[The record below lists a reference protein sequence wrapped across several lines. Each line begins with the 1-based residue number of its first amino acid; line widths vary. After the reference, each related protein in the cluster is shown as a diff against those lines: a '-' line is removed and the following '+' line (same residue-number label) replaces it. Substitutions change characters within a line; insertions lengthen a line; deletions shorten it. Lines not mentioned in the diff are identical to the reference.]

1 MGKVGLIYRI
11 LPEGVEVDLEKV
23 SEEIQGTLPEGGE
36 LLKREIKP
44 CAFGLKSLEVHITL
58 DDRKGGAEELEGALK
73 AIPGVQSVELLHMS
87 LI

>member
-44 CAFGLKSLEVHITL
+44 FAFGLKSLEVHITL

>member
-44 CAFGLKSLEVHITL
+44 FAFGLKSLEVHITL

-73 AIPGVQSVELLHMS
+73 AIPGVQSVEPLHMS